1 MASAR
6 QTSPDPAPDTFGG
19 MVVAALAGDPLLL
32 AKLRDLLGV
41 PASPLAAA
49 PPAYTVASFAKALDV
64 SERVVRNAIARGE
77 LLAARRGARYVITAE
92 AIERW
97 AQPSAQEVRPCRQS
111 RRGAG
116 LSDAFDRL
124 PDRA

>member
-6 QTSPDPAPDTFGG
+6 QTSPGTAPDTFGR
-19 MVVAALAGDPLLL
+19 MVIAALAGDPLLL
-32 AKLRDLLGV
+32 AQLRDLLGV
-41 PASPLAAA
+41 PASPPPAA
-49 PPAYTVASFAKALDV
+49 PPAYTVASFAKALGV
-64 SERVVRNAIARGE
+64 SERVVRNAIDRGE
-77 LLAARRGARYVITAE
+77 LPAARRGARYVIATE

-97 AQPSAQEVRPCRQS
+97 AQPAAQKVGPCRQFS
-111 RRGAG
+111 RRAG